1 MGIAFVIGHTPYSKG
16 AFSKYFNSSE
26 WDFYNKYFTKINA
39 VGNVFVHDNDLGYTS
54 RQKEMAKKTRDFD
67 IVFELHFNASNWTAH
82 GCEALHYHLNDTAKK
97 ISEVFCED
105 YTKQTGAKNRG
116 AKKLSNSGDRG
127 YGFVSCQK
135 PTAIILEPFFGD
147 SANLVKIY
155 LSIGNYYITQK
166 DSVNALSY
174 LDKAMKMTKKRSYH
188 YKRVYQFKAVLR
200 WFSCRSAS
208 G

>member
-26 WDFYNKYFTKINA
+26 WDFYNKYFTKINS

-54 RQKEMAKKTRDFD
+54 RQKEMAKKTKDFD
-67 IVFELHFNASNWTAH
+67 IVFELHFNASNGTAN
-82 GCEALHYHLNDTAKK
+82 GCEALHYHLNETAEK

-105 YTKQTGAKNRG
+105 YTRQTGAKNRG

-147 SANLVKIY
+147 NIEDCKKFDIDVFIS
-155 LSIGNYYITQK
+155 SIKYAIN
-166 DSVNALSY
+166 N
-174 LDKAMKMTKKRSYH
+174 
-188 YKRVYQFKAVLR
+188 FK
-200 WFSCRSAS
+200 
-208 G
+208 